1 MTASGSSSGARG
13 EIAASLARLY
23 TQAASSSAV
32 VGGVSRLGSRI
43 TAVIRESALFQ
54 WLTAEPEPDVIVIDL
69 RETWTVGPII
79 GLLDRVITALAAAT
93 ADSRLV
99 EGAERAVA
107 HTRETPLR
115 VAGGVVVG
123 VGVALLAVGASG
135 GDVSVPL
142 VAAGILSCVSGAVAM
157 RETRSVTELR
167 ETPAGET
174 VARGGALLVRL
185 LEPPEPPESSGTGTD
200 DVQAR
205 LSDEP
210 ESDESLDETS
220 EADESER
227 TDGAG
232 GADRTGE
239 IDGTVE
245 PAKADETSDEID

>member
-1 MTASGSSSGARG
+1 MTTRDVSDESGEESTGDERAQLV
-13 EIAASLARLY
+13 A
-23 TQAASSSAV
+23 SSAV
-32 VGGVSRLGSRI
+32 VGGVSRLGGWI
-43 TAVIRESALFQ
+43 TAVVHESALFQ

-99 EGAERAVA
+99 EGAEHAVA

-123 VGVALLAVGASG
+123 VSVALLAVGASG
-135 GDVSVPL
+135 GEVSMPL

-167 ETPAGET
+167 ETPAGEM

-185 LEPPEPPESSGTGTD
+185 LEPPEPPESSETGTD

-205 LSDEP
+205 LSDGPGEP
-210 ESDESLDETS
+210 ESGGSLDETS
-220 EADESER
+220 ETDESER

-232 GADRTGE
+232 GADGTGE

-245 PAKADETSDEID
+245 SAKTDETSDKID